1 MRKSLW
7 FTSAGG
13 AARITIALACLFL
26 SATGAR
32 ADTFT
37 YTYTGNDFTSVTDPY
52 TTSDKLMGT
61 FELSAA
67 LPPNL
72 VLFDDQS
79 SLVLSFTM
87 SDGVQ
92 TLTSAEAFS
101 EHFTFATDSAGTIVL
116 WDVEVAIN
124 VGHAPSIQTVRFNN
138 FSADVGALTDSLRA
152 SNFDTPGIWTVSA
165 TTPVPESGTLN
176 MIFSG
181 LLALGLLVGVKRYRG
196 NRLATI
202 ASRLTPALRSPPN
215 ATSAERVA

>member
-26 SATGAR
+26 LATGAR

-37 YTYTGNDFTSVTDPY
+37 YTYTGNNFTLVNSPY
-52 TTSDKLMGT
+52 TTSEMVMGT

-72 VLFDDQS
+72 NGNES

-92 TLTSAEAFS
+92 TLTSAEAFV
-101 EHFTFATDSAGTIVL
+101 ETFQFSTDSAGTITR

-124 VGHAPSIQTVRFNN
+124 AGNAPSIETFNFGVSSSDIGSLTN
-138 FSADVGALTDSLRA
+138 FISGRNS
-152 SNFDTPGIWTVSA
+152 FTPGIWTVS

-176 MIFSG
+176 MLFSG
-181 LLALGLLVGVKRYRG
+181 LLGLGLLVGVKRYRG

-202 ASRLTPALRSPPN
+202 A
-215 ATSAERVA
+215 

>member
-37 YTYTGNDFTSVTDPY
+37 YTYAGNNFTIVDAPY
-52 TTSDKLMGT
+52 TTSEKETGT

-72 VLFDDQS
+72 HNNDES

-92 TLTSAEAFS
+92 TLTSAEAFV
-101 EHFTFATDSAGTIVL
+101 EAFAITTDSAGAITR
-116 WDVEVAIN
+116 WDVEVAIT
-124 VGHAPSIQTVRFNN
+124 GGFAPSIETLGNPFA
-138 FSADVGALTDSLRA
+138 SEDIGSLTDSIHGV
-152 SNFDTPGIWTVSA
+152 NVGTPGIWTVST

-181 LLALGLLVGVKRYRG
+181 LLGLGLLVGVKRYRG

-202 ASRLTPALRSPPN
+202 A
-215 ATSAERVA
+215 